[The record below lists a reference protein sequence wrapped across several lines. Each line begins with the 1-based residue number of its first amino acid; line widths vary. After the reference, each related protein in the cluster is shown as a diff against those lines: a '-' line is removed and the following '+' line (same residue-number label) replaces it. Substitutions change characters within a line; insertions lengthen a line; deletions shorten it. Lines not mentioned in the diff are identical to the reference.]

1 MKEAQVDR
9 EKFTQLTETLEQ
21 ATSIAKAAKFG
32 LATSYVKGLS
42 DEEIANVFDGIVE
55 LLEPV
60 KDMLYSINESIEPV
74 RSTKSKV
81 VIK

>member
-9 EKFTQLTETLEQ
+9 KEFTQLTETIEQ
-21 ATSIAKAAKFG
+21 VTSIAKATKFG
-32 LATSYVKGLS
+32 LSTSYVKGLS
-42 DEEIANVFDGIVE
+42 DEEVANVFDGIVE

-60 KDMLYSINESIEPV
+60 KDMLYTINEEIDF
-74 RSTKSKV
+74 KSEKKV